1 MLIVSIETSGREGS
15 LALCRGHS
23 SSYEVL
29 EMTPLTGRMYS
40 AELVPKLD
48 QMLQKHSLTV
58 KDLEGVAVVSGPG
71 SFTGLRVGLATAK
84 ALGEALNI
92 PIATVSMLEALAS
105 TVNSAEPVVTA
116 LDAQRGE
123 VYVGEYH
130 ELEGGV
136 CQSCESLQSVDHF
149 LTWVKAKDPAPNVH
163 TPDDSLIQKLRAEFA
178 PATFLPRADAGVIGR
193 CGFKK
198 LLAGESLTPAEVDA
212 NYIRKSDAEIF
223 SAPKLGLL

>member
-15 LALCRGHS
+15 LALCRGDS
-23 SSYEVL
+23 SSFEVV
-29 EMTPLTGRMYS
+29 EMTTLTGRMYS

-48 QMLQKHSLTV
+48 KMLQKHGLAV
-58 KDLEGVAVVSGPG
+58 KSIEGVAVVSGPG

-105 TVNSAEPVVTA
+105 AVNSGQPVVTA

-130 ELEGGV
+130 QPEGGV

-149 LTWVKAKDPAPNVH
+149 LKWLKAKDPAPNVH
-163 TPDDSLIQKLRAEFA
+163 TPDDSLIQKLRAEFS

-193 CGFKK
+193 CGLRK
-198 LLAGESLTPAEVDA
+198 LLAGECISPAEVDA

>member
-15 LALCRGHS
+15 LALCRGDGS
-23 SSYEVL
+23 SFEVL
-29 EMTPLTGRMYS
+29 EIASLTGRMYS

-48 QMLQKHSLTV
+48 HMLQKQGFTV
-58 KDLEGVAVVSGPG
+58 KDIEGVAVVSGPG

-84 ALGEALNI
+84 ALGEALDI

-105 TVNSAEPVVTA
+105 TVNSGAPVVTA

-130 ELEGGV
+130 ESEGGV
-136 CQSCESLQSVDHF
+136 CQNCESLQSVDHF
-149 LTWVKAKDPAPNVH
+149 LTWVKAKDPVPAVH

-198 LLAGESLTPAEVDA
+198 LLAGESVTPAEVDA